1 MNLENHPAAAP
12 ASAGKASSSVGQV
25 LIWLL
30 LAIGAL
36 ALAGCETEQE
46 AWLSAGAPPSTGPEF
61 YSTNILHEGDVVN
74 ITFQYATNYS
84 TLQRIALDGTLNM
97 NTVGPVKAAGKTIM
111 ELQADLA
118 KAYQTLAK
126 DDVITANLVLGS
138 TAVVYVSGAVL
149 KPGPVEISHPLSVIE
164 AVMASGGFDN
174 TRAKLSNVTVLRLE
188 NGRQRAYHVN
198 LKRVLEGKEP
208 VPFYLQPFDIVYIP
222 EKVFNY

>member
-1 MNLENHPAAAP
+1 
-12 ASAGKASSSVGQV
+12 
-25 LIWLL
+25 
-30 LAIGAL
+30 
-36 ALAGCETEQE
+36 
-46 AWLSAGAPPSTGPEF
+46 
-61 YSTNILHEGDVVN
+61 
-74 ITFQYATNYS
+74 
-84 TLQRIALDGTLNM
+84 
-97 NTVGPVKAAGKTIM
+97 
-111 ELQADLA
+111 
-118 KAYQTLAK
+118 
-126 DDVITANLVLGS
+126 LVLGS